1 MNQHRSRAANSFTA
15 RHGMTSLVYYEVT
28 NYVEAAMRREKQLK
42 GWRRAK
48 KLGLIDGFNP
58 EWRDLAAELV
68 TG

>member
-1 MNQHRSRAANSFTA
+1 MTA
-15 RHGMTSLVYYEVT
+15 LVYYEET
-28 NYVEAAMRREKQLK
+28 NDAEAAMRREKQLK

-58 EWRDLAAELV
+58 NWIDLASELL